1 MELQQFLRDFESQ
14 FEEVKPYTVTAE
26 TELES
31 LDEWNSVQ
39 ALVIMAMIDS
49 KYSRKISGTDINK
62 ARTAGDI
69 FNLLN
74 ENS

>member
-1 MELQQFLRDFESQ
+1 MELQEFLRDFESQ
-14 FEEVKPYTVTAE
+14 FEEVKPDTVTAD

-49 KYSRKISGTDINK
+49 KYGRKISGADINK
-62 ARTAGDI
+62 ARTVGDI
-69 FNLLN
+69 FSLLDQ
-74 ENS
+74 NS